1 MSSDEAAVSASSA
14 VLYGILN
21 GLAEQKLVPGQRLVE
36 VDLAEQYQVSRNSVR
51 EALQQLA
58 AQGVVEL
65 LRNKGAAVRS
75 LSLQETREVLD
86 VAERMTGLLAK
97 SAALGI
103 AAGQPSEPI
112 REALAELEC
121 ANAAQDVDA
130 FARARRGLY
139 RALLHT
145 SGSRELKRLFP
156 SIQMPVVYAQ
166 HRPASLQK
174 VRMRDYQ
181 LMCEAVL
188 RGDAKAADEAG
199 MAHVRNVREAIVRGL
214 SSGLGGADA

>member
-58 AQGVVEL
+58 AQGVIEL
-65 LRNKGAAVRS
+65 LRNKGATVRS
-75 LSLQETREVLD
+75 LSLQETQEVLD

-97 SAALGI
+97 SAAWGI

-112 REALAELEC
+112 REALAELER

-181 LMCEAVL
+181 RMCDAVL
-188 RGDAKAADEAG
+188 RGDAQAADEAG

-214 SSGLGGADA
+214 SSGPLT

>member
-1 MSSDEAAVSASSA
+1 MPSDDVTASASSA
-14 VLYGILN
+14 VFYGIMN

-103 AAGQPSEPI
+103 AAGQNSEPI
-112 REALAELEC
+112 REALAELER
-121 ANAAQDVDA
+121 ANEAQDVDA

-139 RALLHT
+139 RALLQT

-156 SIQMPVVYAQ
+156 SIQMPIVYAQ
-166 HRPASLQK
+166 HRPSTLQK

-188 RGDAKAADEAG
+188 RGDAQAADEAG
-199 MAHVRNVREAIVRGL
+199 MAHVRNVREAIMRGL
-214 SSGLGGADA
+214 SSGLANADA

>member
-1 MSSDEAAVSASSA
+1 MRSDEAAVSASSA
-14 VLYGILN
+14 VFYGIMN

-65 LRNKGAAVRS
+65 PRNKGAAIRA
-75 LSLQETREVLD
+75 LSLQETLEVLD
-86 VAERMTGLLAK
+86 VAERMTGLLAR

-103 AAGQPSEPI
+103 ASGQSGDPI
-112 REALAELEC
+112 HQSLAELDRANTAQD
-121 ANAAQDVDA
+121 ANAFAQ
-130 FARARRGLY
+130 ARRGLY
-139 RALLHT
+139 RVLLHV

-156 SIQMPVVYAQ
+156 SIQMPIVYAQ
-166 HRPASLQK
+166 HRPSTLQK

-181 LMCEAVL
+181 AICDAVL
-188 RGDAKAADEAG
+188 RGDAQAADAAG
-199 MAHVRNVREAIVRGL
+199 MAHVQNVREAIVRQLAAGVEKTEQ
-214 SSGLGGADA
+214 